1 MQINTDQ
8 LKRFI
13 VESGLRVGIADID
26 AVEKAATASGIEASA
41 TRSWKAGKIKDSDL
55 RRIEAYVLGIPFVM
69 LKDAKIDPA
78 VLSLIPES
86 IARGSNIIAF
96 SKKTGDQLEVAMLDV
111 DDLPTIDFVKKKT
124 GLKIMPSLTDD
135 DSIKAALCSTR
146 ESLKAEFDSI
156 IQSEARDG
164 QDGERSATAAT
175 RARRT

>member
-13 VESGLRVGIADID
+13 VESGLVSNADLD
-26 AVEKAATASGIEASA
+26 AIEKSAAASGGKLGDALVS
-41 TRSWKAGKIKDSDL
+41 AGKIKDSDL
-55 RRIEAYVLGIPFVM
+55 RRIEAYVLGIPFVL

-86 IARGSNIIAF
+86 IARTNNIIAF
-96 SKKTGDQLEVAMLDV
+96 KKTGDQLEVAMLDV

-135 DSIKAALCSTR
+135 DSIKAAL
-146 ESLKAEFDSI
+146 DP
-156 IQSEARDG
+156 
-164 QDGERSATAAT
+164 AAT
-175 RARRT
+175 DYLYYLHDKNGTIHYAISYADHQANIVKYLD